1 MSSAKRRYYAELRNA
16 TSLHNAVYGNIV
28 LREGL
33 LRDGAGAEE
42 AQDGGDGLRHDGA
55 GGEEAQDEGA
65 QDEGAQD
72 EGAQEKKVLAGFQA
86 LTQREREGGEKG
98 RVEKSLKT
106 RLGLGLGG
114 V

>member
-1 MSSAKRRYYAELRNA
+1 
-16 TSLHNAVYGNIV
+16 V

-55 GGEEAQDEGA
+55 GGEEAQDEGS

-72 EGAQEKKVLAGFQA
+72 EGVQEKKSLAGLQA
-86 LTQREREGGEKG
+86 LAQRVRGVEEKG
-98 RVEKSLKT
+98 RVEKSLKA

>member
-1 MSSAKRRYYAELRNA
+1 
-16 TSLHNAVYGNIV
+16 V

-55 GGEEAQDEGA
+55 GGEEAQNEGS
-65 QDEGAQD
+65 QDEGV
-72 EGAQEKKVLAGFQA
+72 QEKKSLAGLQA
-86 LTQREREGGEKG
+86 LAQRVRGVEEKG
-98 RVEKSLKT
+98 RVEKSLKA